1 MYQNVNDARSPASN
15 QGLISWHSS
24 ALEHSPLAGSGMGR
38 NFMELDIRTAP
49 ITASQVSPLLKIQDI
64 HDARERL
71 FLAVQGADDGLLDWN
86 IASGEVYFS
95 PRWKEMLG
103 YTEADIPPRLEEW
116 VKRIHPSDLSYVL
129 AMLQRHLDS
138 DTSLY
143 RIEHRLRHKDGSYR
157 WVLARGA
164 SLRDANG
171 KAYRLAG
178 WHVDITESK
187 QAAEERLEEHVENR
201 TRELSLLLKVS
212 HAVAST
218 LELKPLLNT
227 ILAQLKIVVE
237 YTGAALLIMQEDR
250 PTLLNYQG
258 PLSLP
263 QVERLLKLFDH
274 SPTYKELYQQCEA
287 ILGDDLC
294 TDTPFDRAY
303 IEQVDEGVP
312 QDKSV
317 LRQFRSWMTV
327 PLIVHDCTIGMLILH
342 HSRAHFYTRQHARLA
357 FAVASQAAVALENAY
372 LYEQAQALAVL
383 QERQNL
389 ARELHDS
396 ISQVFYGI
404 NLGAHC
410 AREALET
417 NPHEA
422 LEPLEHI
429 IMHTEAG
436 QAEMRALLFELRS
449 ESLEIE
455 GLVAALQKQ
464 AMVLRTRYR
473 MSVKVFLE
481 DEPGVSIDRKHAL
494 YRIAQEA
501 IHNVVKHAQASTVT
515 LRLGCDGR
523 DVVLEVQDDGRGF
536 DTTSSFPGHL
546 GLRSMQERAV
556 RLYGTLTLES
566 TLDVGT
572 SVMARIPLQQSEV

>member
-1 MYQNVNDARSPASN
+1 
-15 QGLISWHSS
+15 
-24 ALEHSPLAGSGMGR
+24 
-38 NFMELDIRTAP
+38 
-49 ITASQVSPLLKIQDI
+49 
-64 HDARERL
+64 
-71 FLAVQGADDGLLDWN
+71 
-86 IASGEVYFS
+86 
-95 PRWKEMLG
+95 
-103 YTEADIPPRLEEW
+103 
-116 VKRIHPSDLSYVL
+116 
-129 AMLQRHLDS
+129 
-138 DTSLY
+138 
-143 RIEHRLRHKDGSYR
+143 
-157 WVLARGA
+157 
-164 SLRDANG
+164 
-171 KAYRLAG
+171 
-178 WHVDITESK
+178 
-187 QAAEERLEEHVENR
+187 
-201 TRELSLLLKVS
+201 
-212 HAVAST
+212 
-218 LELKPLLNT
+218 
-227 ILAQLKIVVE
+227 
-237 YTGAALLIMQEDR
+237 MQEDH
-250 PTLLNYQG
+250 PILLNYQG

-263 QVERLLKLFDH
+263 QVERLLKLFDR
-274 SPTYKELYQQCEA
+274 SPIYKELYQQCEA

-303 IEQVDEGVP
+303 IEQADEGVP

-327 PLIVHDCTIGMLILH
+327 PLIVHDRTIGMLILH

-436 QAEMRALLFELRS
+436 QAEIRALLFELRS

-481 DEPGVSIDRKHAL
+481 NEPDVSIDRKHAL

-515 LRLGCDGR
+515 LRLACDGR
-523 DVVLEVQDDGRGF
+523 DVVLEVRDDGRGF

-546 GLRSMQERAV
+546 GLRSMQERAA

-566 TLDVGT
+566 TPGGGT

>member
-1 MYQNVNDARSPASN
+1 
-15 QGLISWHSS
+15 
-24 ALEHSPLAGSGMGR
+24 
-38 NFMELDIRTAP
+38 MELDIQTAP
-49 ITASQVSPLLKIQDI
+49 TTASQVSPLLKIQDI

-71 FLAVQGADDGLLDWN
+71 FLAVQGANDGLLDWK

-103 YTEADIPPRLEEW
+103 YTEAEIPPRFEEW
-116 VKRIHPSDLSYVL
+116 IKRIHPRDRSYVL
-129 AMLQRHLDS
+129 AMLQHHLDG

-143 RIEHRLRHKDGSYR
+143 SLEHRLRHKDGSYR
-157 WVLARGA
+157 WILARGA

-178 WHVDITESK
+178 WHTDITESK

-201 TRELSLLLKVS
+201 TQELSLLLKVS
-212 HAVAST
+212 HAVTST

-258 PLSLP
+258 PLSSP
-263 QVERLLKLFDH
+263 QVERLLKLFDQ

-287 ILGDDLC
+287 ISGDDLC
-294 TDTPFDRAY
+294 TDTCFDRDY
-303 IEQVDEGVP
+303 IEQADEGVS

-317 LRQFRSWMTV
+317 LRQLRSWMTV
-327 PLIVHDCTIGMLILH
+327 PLIVHDRTIGMLILH
-342 HSRAHFYTRQHARLA
+342 HSRAHFYTRKHTRLA
-357 FAVASQAAVALENAY
+357 CAVASQAAVALENAY
-372 LYEQAQALAVL
+372 LYEQAQARAVL

-396 ISQVFYGI
+396 ISQVFFGI
-404 NLGAHC
+404 SLGAHS

-417 NPHEA
+417 NPLEA

-464 AMVLRTRYR
+464 VKVLRTRYR

-501 IHNVVKHAQASTVT
+501 IHNVVKHAQASTIT
-515 LRLGCDGR
+515 LRLACDGR
-523 DVVLEVQDDGRGF
+523 DVVLEVRDDGKGF
-536 DTTSSFPGHL
+536 DTTRSFPGHL

-556 RLYGTLTLES
+556 RLYGMLTLES
-566 TLDVGT
+566 TPGVGT
-572 SVMARIPLQQSEV
+572 SIMVRIPLQRSEA

>member
-1 MYQNVNDARSPASN
+1 
-15 QGLISWHSS
+15 
-24 ALEHSPLAGSGMGR
+24 
-38 NFMELDIRTAP
+38 
-49 ITASQVSPLLKIQDI
+49 
-64 HDARERL
+64 
-71 FLAVQGADDGLLDWN
+71 
-86 IASGEVYFS
+86 
-95 PRWKEMLG
+95 
-103 YTEADIPPRLEEW
+103 
-116 VKRIHPSDLSYVL
+116 
-129 AMLQRHLDS
+129 MLQRHLDG

-143 RIEHRLRHKDGSYR
+143 RLEHRLRHKDGSYR

-171 KAYRLAG
+171 KAYRVVG

-212 HAVAST
+212 RAIAST
-218 LELKPLLNT
+218 LELKPLLST
-227 ILAQLKIVVE
+227 ILVQLKIVVE
-237 YTGAALLIMQEDR
+237 YTGAALLIMQEDH
-250 PTLLNYQG
+250 PILLNYQG

-263 QVERLLKLFDH
+263 QVERLLKLFDR
-274 SPTYKELYQQCEA
+274 SPIYKELYQQCEA

-303 IEQVDEGVP
+303 IEQADEGVP

-327 PLIVHDCTIGMLILH
+327 PLIVHDRTIGMLILH
-342 HSRAHFYTRQHARLA
+342 HSQAHFYTRQHARLA

-436 QAEMRALLFELRS
+436 QAEIRALLFELRS

-464 AMVLRTRYR
+464 VMVLRTRYR
-473 MSVKVFLE
+473 MSVKVFLG
-481 DEPGVSIDRKHAL
+481 DEPDVSIDRKHAL

-515 LRLGCDGR
+515 LRLACDGR
-523 DVVLEVQDDGRGF
+523 DVVMEVRDDGRGF

-546 GLRSMQERAV
+546 GLRSMQERAA

-566 TLDVGT
+566 TPGGGT

>member
-1 MYQNVNDARSPASN
+1 M
-15 QGLISWHSS
+15 
-24 ALEHSPLAGSGMGR
+24 ER
-38 NFMELDIRTAP
+38 NFMELDIPTAP
-49 ITASQVSPLLKIQDI
+49 TTASQVSPLLKIQDI

-71 FLAVQGADDGLLDWN
+71 FLAVQGADDGLWDWN

-103 YTEADIPPRLEEW
+103 YTEAEIPPRFKEW
-116 VKRIHPSDLSYVL
+116 VKRIHPSDRSHVL
-129 AMLQRHLDS
+129 AMLQHHLDGN
-138 DTSLY
+138 TSLY
-143 RIEHRLRHKDGSYR
+143 RFEHRLRHKDGSYR
-157 WVLARGA
+157 RILARGA

-178 WHVDITESK
+178 WHTDITEIK
-187 QAAEERLEEHVENR
+187 QAAEEGFEEYGENR
-201 TRELSLLLKVS
+201 TQELPLLLKVS
-212 HAVAST
+212 HAIAST

-237 YTGAALLIMQEDR
+237 YTGAALLIMQEDHS
-250 PTLLNYQG
+250 TLLNYQG
-258 PLSLP
+258 PLSPP
-263 QVERLLKLFDH
+263 QVERLLKLFDQ
-274 SPTYKELYQQCEA
+274 SPTHEELYQQHKA
-287 ILGDDLC
+287 ISGDDLC
-294 TDTPFDRAY
+294 TDTRFDRAY
-303 IEQVDEGVP
+303 IEQADEGVS
-312 QDKSV
+312 QDRSV
-317 LRQFRSWMTV
+317 LRHFRSWMAA
-327 PLIVHDCTIGMLILH
+327 PLVVHDHTIGILILH
-342 HSRAHFYTRQHARLA
+342 HSQAHFYTRQHVRLA
-357 FAVASQAAVALENAY
+357 FAVASQAAVALKNAY

-404 NLGAHC
+404 NLGAHS

-464 AMVLRTRYR
+464 VMVLRTRYR

-481 DEPGVSIDRKHAL
+481 DEPDVPMDRKHAL

-501 IHNVVKHAQASTVT
+501 IHNVVKHAQASTIT
-515 LRLGCDGR
+515 LRLACNDQ
-523 DVVLEVQDDGRGF
+523 DVVLEVRDDGRGF
-536 DTTSSFPGHL
+536 DTTRSFPGHL

-566 TLDVGT
+566 TPGVGT
-572 SVMARIPLQQSEV
+572 SIMARIPLQRSEA

>member
-1 MYQNVNDARSPASN
+1 
-15 QGLISWHSS
+15 
-24 ALEHSPLAGSGMGR
+24 
-38 NFMELDIRTAP
+38 MELDIRTAP
-49 ITASQVSPLLKIQDI
+49 TTASQVSPLLKIQDI

-86 IASGEVYFS
+86 IASGEVYYS

-116 VKRIHPSDLSYVL
+116 VKRIHPSDRSYVL
-129 AMLQRHLDS
+129 AMLQSHLDG

-143 RIEHRLRHKDGSYR
+143 CLEHRLRHKDGSYR

-171 KAYRLAG
+171 KAYRVVG

-212 HAVAST
+212 HAIAST
-218 LELKPLLNT
+218 LELKPLLST
-227 ILAQLKIVVE
+227 ILVQLKIVVE
-237 YTGAALLIMQEDR
+237 YTGAALLIMQEDH
-250 PTLLNYQG
+250 PILLNYQG

-263 QVERLLKLFDH
+263 QVERLLKLFDR
-274 SPTYKELYQQCEA
+274 SPIYKELYQQCEA

-303 IEQVDEGVP
+303 IEQADEGVP

-327 PLIVHDCTIGMLILH
+327 PLIVHDRTIGMLILH
-342 HSRAHFYTRQHARLA
+342 HSQAHFYTRQHTRLA

-396 ISQVFYGI
+396 ILQVFYGI

-436 QAEMRALLFELRS
+436 QAEIRALLFELRS

-464 AMVLRTRYR
+464 VMVLRTRYR
-473 MSVKVFLE
+473 MSVKVFLG
-481 DEPGVSIDRKHAL
+481 DEPDVSIDRKHAL

-515 LRLGCDGR
+515 LRLACDGR
-523 DVVLEVQDDGRGF
+523 DVVLEVRDDGRGF
-536 DTTSSFPGHL
+536 DATSSFPGHL

-566 TLDVGT
+566 TPGVGT
-572 SVMARIPLQQSEV
+572 SVMALIPLQQSEV

>member
-1 MYQNVNDARSPASN
+1 
-15 QGLISWHSS
+15 
-24 ALEHSPLAGSGMGR
+24 
-38 NFMELDIRTAP
+38 MELDIRTAP
-49 ITASQVSPLLKIQDI
+49 TTASQVSPLLKIQDI

-103 YTEADIPPRLEEW
+103 YTEADIPPCLEEW
-116 VKRIHPSDLSYVL
+116 VKRIHPSDRSYVL
-129 AMLQRHLDS
+129 TMLQRHLDG

-143 RIEHRLRHKDGSYR
+143 RLEHRLRHKDGSYR

-250 PTLLNYQG
+250 PILLNYQG

-274 SPTYKELYQQCEA
+274 NPKYKELYQQCEA

-327 PLIVHDCTIGMLILH
+327 PLIVHDRTIGTLILH

-429 IMHTEAG
+429 IMHTETG

-464 AMVLRTRYR
+464 VMVLRTRYR

-515 LRLGCDGR
+515 LRLACDGR

-566 TLDVGT
+566 TPGVGT

>member
-1 MYQNVNDARSPASN
+1 
-15 QGLISWHSS
+15 
-24 ALEHSPLAGSGMGR
+24 
-38 NFMELDIRTAP
+38 MELDIRTAP
-49 ITASQVSPLLKIQDI
+49 TTASQVSPLLKIQDI

-71 FLAVQGADDGLLDWN
+71 FLAVQGANDGLLDWK

-103 YTEADIPPRLEEW
+103 YTEAEIPPRFEEW
-116 VKRIHPSDLSYVL
+116 VKRIHPGDRSYVL
-129 AMLQRHLDS
+129 AMLQHHLDG

-143 RIEHRLRHKDGSYR
+143 SLEHRLLHKDGSYR
-157 WVLARGA
+157 WILARGA

-178 WHVDITESK
+178 WHTDITESK

-201 TRELSLLLKVS
+201 TQELSLLLKVS
-212 HAVAST
+212 HAVTST

-258 PLSLP
+258 PLSSP
-263 QVERLLKLFDH
+263 QVERLLKLFDQ

-287 ILGDDLC
+287 ISGDDLC
-294 TDTPFDRAY
+294 TDTCFDRDY
-303 IEQVDEGVP
+303 IEQADEGVS

-317 LRQFRSWMTV
+317 LRQLRSWMTV
-327 PLIVHDCTIGMLILH
+327 PLIVHDRTIGMLILH
-342 HSRAHFYTRQHARLA
+342 HSRAHFYTRKHTRLA
-357 FAVASQAAVALENAY
+357 CAVASQAAVALENAY
-372 LYEQAQALAVL
+372 LYEQAQARAVL

-396 ISQVFYGI
+396 ISQVFFGI
-404 NLGAHC
+404 SLGAHS

-417 NPHEA
+417 NPLEA

-464 AMVLRTRYR
+464 VKVLMTRYR

-501 IHNVVKHAQASTVT
+501 IHNVVKHAQASTIT
-515 LRLGCDGR
+515 LRLACDGR
-523 DVVLEVQDDGRGF
+523 DVVLEVRDDGKGF
-536 DTTSSFPGHL
+536 DTTRSFPGHL

-556 RLYGTLTLES
+556 RLYGMLTLES
-566 TLDVGT
+566 TPGVGT
-572 SVMARIPLQQSEV
+572 SIMVRIPLQRSEA

>member
-1 MYQNVNDARSPASN
+1 
-15 QGLISWHSS
+15 
-24 ALEHSPLAGSGMGR
+24 
-38 NFMELDIRTAP
+38 MELDIRTAP

-71 FLAVQGADDGLLDWN
+71 FLAVQGADDGLMDWN

-103 YTEADIPPRLEEW
+103 YTEADIPPCLEEW
-116 VKRIHPSDLSYVL
+116 VKRIHPSDRSYVL
-129 AMLQRHLDS
+129 TMLQRHLDG

-143 RIEHRLRHKDGSYR
+143 RLEHRLRHKDGSYR

-327 PLIVHDCTIGMLILH
+327 PLIVHDRTIGMLILH

-429 IMHTEAG
+429 IMHTETG

-464 AMVLRTRYR
+464 VMVLRTRYR

-481 DEPGVSIDRKHAL
+481 DEPDVSIDRKHAL
-494 YRIAQEA
+494 CRIAQEA

-515 LRLGCDGR
+515 LRLACDGR

-566 TLDVGT
+566 TPGVGT

>member
-1 MYQNVNDARSPASN
+1 
-15 QGLISWHSS
+15 
-24 ALEHSPLAGSGMGR
+24 
-38 NFMELDIRTAP
+38 MELDIRTAP
-49 ITASQVSPLLKIQDI
+49 TTASQVSPLLKIQDI

-71 FLAVQGADDGLLDWN
+71 FLAVQGANDGLLDWK

-103 YTEADIPPRLEEW
+103 YTEAEIPPRFEEW
-116 VKRIHPSDLSYVL
+116 VKRIHPGDRSYVL
-129 AMLQRHLDS
+129 AMLQHHLDG

-143 RIEHRLRHKDGSYR
+143 SLEHRLRHKDGSYR
-157 WVLARGA
+157 WILARGA

-178 WHVDITESK
+178 WHTDITESK

-201 TRELSLLLKVS
+201 TQELSLLLKVS
-212 HAVAST
+212 HAVTST

-258 PLSLP
+258 PLSSP
-263 QVERLLKLFDH
+263 QVERLLKLFDQ

-287 ILGDDLC
+287 ISGDDLC
-294 TDTPFDRAY
+294 TDTCFDRDY
-303 IEQVDEGVP
+303 IEQADEGVS

-317 LRQFRSWMTV
+317 LRQLRSWMTV
-327 PLIVHDCTIGMLILH
+327 PLIVHDRTIGMLILH
-342 HSRAHFYTRQHARLA
+342 HSRAHFYTRKHTRLA
-357 FAVASQAAVALENAY
+357 CAVASQAAVALENAY
-372 LYEQAQALAVL
+372 LYEQAQARAVL

-396 ISQVFYGI
+396 ISQVFFGI
-404 NLGAHC
+404 NLGAHS

-417 NPHEA
+417 NPLEA

-464 AMVLRTRYR
+464 VKVLMTRYR

-501 IHNVVKHAQASTVT
+501 IHNVVKHAQASTIT
-515 LRLGCDGR
+515 LRLACDGR
-523 DVVLEVQDDGRGF
+523 DVVLEVRDDGKGF
-536 DTTSSFPGHL
+536 DTTRSFPGHL

-556 RLYGTLTLES
+556 RLYGMLTLES
-566 TLDVGT
+566 TPGVGT
-572 SVMARIPLQQSEV
+572 SIMVRIPLQRSEA

>member
-1 MYQNVNDARSPASN
+1 
-15 QGLISWHSS
+15 
-24 ALEHSPLAGSGMGR
+24 AGSGMER
-38 NFMELDIRTAP
+38 NYMELDIRTAP
-49 ITASQVSPLLKIQDI
+49 TTASQVSPLLKIQDI

-103 YTEADIPPRLEEW
+103 YTEADIPPCLEEW
-116 VKRIHPSDLSYVL
+116 VKRIHPSDRSYVL
-129 AMLQRHLDS
+129 TMLQRHLDG

-143 RIEHRLRHKDGSYR
+143 RLEHRLRHKDGSYR

-237 YTGAALLIMQEDR
+237 YTGAALLIMQEDH
-250 PTLLNYQG
+250 PILLNYQG

-274 SPTYKELYQQCEA
+274 NPKYKELYQQCEA

-327 PLIVHDCTIGMLILH
+327 PLIVHDRTIGTLILN

-429 IMHTEAG
+429 IMHTETG

-464 AMVLRTRYR
+464 VMVLRTRYR

-515 LRLGCDGR
+515 LRLACDGR

-566 TLDVGT
+566 TPGVGT

>member
-1 MYQNVNDARSPASN
+1 
-15 QGLISWHSS
+15 
-24 ALEHSPLAGSGMGR
+24 
-38 NFMELDIRTAP
+38 MELDIRTAP
-49 ITASQVSPLLKIQDI
+49 TTASQVSPLLKIQDI

-71 FLAVQGADDGLLDWN
+71 FLAVQGANDGLLDWK

-103 YTEADIPPRLEEW
+103 YTEAEIPPRFEEW
-116 VKRIHPSDLSYVL
+116 VKRIHPGDRSYVL
-129 AMLQRHLDS
+129 AMLQHHLDG

-143 RIEHRLRHKDGSYR
+143 SLEHRLRHKDGSYR
-157 WVLARGA
+157 WILARGA

-178 WHVDITESK
+178 WHTDITESK

-201 TRELSLLLKVS
+201 TQELSLLLKVS
-212 HAVAST
+212 HAVTST

-258 PLSLP
+258 PLSSP
-263 QVERLLKLFDH
+263 QVERLLKLFDQ

-287 ILGDDLC
+287 ISGDDLC
-294 TDTPFDRAY
+294 TDTCFDRDY
-303 IEQVDEGVP
+303 IEQADEGVS

-317 LRQFRSWMTV
+317 LRQLRSWMTV
-327 PLIVHDCTIGMLILH
+327 PLIVHDRTIGMLILH
-342 HSRAHFYTRQHARLA
+342 HSRAHFYTRKHTRLA
-357 FAVASQAAVALENAY
+357 CAVASQAAVALENAY
-372 LYEQAQALAVL
+372 LYEQAQARAVL

-396 ISQVFYGI
+396 ISQVFFGI
-404 NLGAHC
+404 NLGAHS

-417 NPHEA
+417 NPLEA

-464 AMVLRTRYR
+464 VKVLRTRYR

-501 IHNVVKHAQASTVT
+501 IHNVVKHAQASTIT
-515 LRLGCDGR
+515 LRLACDGR
-523 DVVLEVQDDGRGF
+523 DVVLEVRDDGKGF
-536 DTTSSFPGHL
+536 DTTRSFPGHL

-556 RLYGTLTLES
+556 RLYGMLTLES
-566 TLDVGT
+566 TPGVGT
-572 SVMARIPLQQSEV
+572 SIMVRIPLQRSEA